1 MSSHDEKIHTGGGYF
16 HMKGVALSILAMGI
30 SIGIIIIAYVVFGH
44 IGPSFSAE
52 RINTQQAELRQEYGL
67 PVREV
72 IRNQTVLLTPPSL
85 RDINQSTTTSG

>member
-85 RDINQSTTTSG
+85 RDINQSATSG

>member
-1 MSSHDEKIHTGGGYF
+1 
-16 HMKGVALSILAMGI
+16 MKGVALSILVMGI

-85 RDINQSTTTSG
+85 RDINHSTTSG

>member
-1 MSSHDEKIHTGGGYF
+1 MSSHDEKIHSGGGYF
-16 HMKGVALSILAMGI
+16 HMKGVALSILVMGI

-85 RDINQSTTTSG
+85 RDINQTTTSG

>member
-1 MSSHDEKIHTGGGYF
+1 MSSHDEKIHSGGGYF
-16 HMKGVALSILAMGI
+16 NMKGVALSILVMGI

-52 RINTQQAELRQEYGL
+52 RINTQQADLRQEYGL

-85 RDINQSTTTSG
+85 RDINQSATSG

>member
-1 MSSHDEKIHTGGGYF
+1 MSSHDEKIHSGGGYF
-16 HMKGVALSILAMGI
+16 HMKGVALSILVMGI
-30 SIGIIIIAYVVFGH
+30 SIGIIIIAYIVFGH

-85 RDINQSTTTSG
+85 RDINQSATSG

>member
-1 MSSHDEKIHTGGGYF
+1 
-16 HMKGVALSILAMGI
+16 MKGVALSILVMGI

-52 RINTQQAELRQEYGL
+52 RINTQQADLRQEYGL

-85 RDINQSTTTSG
+85 RDINQSATSR

>member
-1 MSSHDEKIHTGGGYF
+1 MSSHDEKIHSGGGYF
-16 HMKGVALSILAMGI
+16 HMKGVALSILVMGI
-30 SIGIIIIAYVVFGH
+30 SVGIIIIAYVVFGH

-85 RDINQSTTTSG
+85 RDINQTTTSG

>member
-1 MSSHDEKIHTGGGYF
+1 MSSHDEKIHSGGGYF
-16 HMKGVALSILAMGI
+16 NMKGVALSILVMGI

-52 RINTQQAELRQEYGL
+52 RINTQQADLRQEYGL

-85 RDINQSTTTSG
+85 RDINQSATSR

>member
-1 MSSHDEKIHTGGGYF
+1 
-16 HMKGVALSILAMGI
+16 MKGVALSILVMGI

-67 PVREV
+67 PEREV

-85 RDINQSTTTSG
+85 RDINQSATSG